1 MKLTRYNLFFPILFT
16 LFDVIVLYLVTKL
29 MQYLTFSEWT
39 FHNKLILI
47 GWIMIIIYNKSFNI
61 GRGVS
66 YLVTIN
72 NALKS
77 IFVLLALISFG
88 NLFFNV
94 YKFEIIN
101 IFTALFIFTFSI
113 LLYRLMVHSLLD
125 NYRTYGGNII
135 NVAIIGQDLKGQKL
149 YKTILKNP
157 HLGYRSNG
165 IFCNRALKNDKIPY
179 TGKISEFFLNIH
191 NFSEVY
197 ISDEI
202 PIELKKEIIQ
212 ECDLNLVKVR
222 ILPELVNYEFKNF
235 FISKLIDIP
244 VIEINELPLD
254 KWYNRLLKRIF
265 DFVIS
270 SFVIVFILSWLIP
283 LFGIIIK
290 LQSRGPILF
299 TQSRNGE
306 NGIPFKCY
314 KFRSMILNKNSDK
327 VFADHNDKRL
337 TKFGKFIRISALD
350 ELPQFIN
357 VFLGDMSI
365 IGPRPHP
372 ILLNKDYE
380 EKIQKFNKRHQFK
393 PGITGL
399 AQVLGYDMSN
409 PHRLADID
417 NLYIKSKSIK
427 LDFLIFLAT
436 FIKSIRSHIKI
447 LFEKELKEINDR

>member
-1 MKLTRYNLFFPILFT
+1 MRLTKFNVLFPFLFIIC
-16 LFDVIVLYLVTKL
+16 DVFVLYFVTLL
-29 MQYLTFSEWT
+29 MHYLTFSEWT
-39 FHNKLILI
+39 FHNNL
-47 GWIMIIIYNKSFNI
+47 IMIAWVMIVIYNKSYNI

-66 YLVTIN
+66 YLITVQ

-94 YKFEIIN
+94 YEFAIIN
-101 IFTALFIFTFSI
+101 LLTGILIFSI
-113 LLYRLMVHSLLD
+113 SVLLYRLMVHGLLD
-125 NYRTYGGNII
+125 NYRTYGGNIKNI
-135 NVAIIGQDLKGQKL
+135 AIIGQDKKGINL

-165 IFCNRALKNDKIPY
+165 IFCNRSLKNHKIPY
-179 TGKISEFFLNIH
+179 MGKISDFLNQIEKY
-191 NFSEVY
+191 SEAY

-202 PIELKKEIIQ
+202 PNKVKKEIIQ

-222 ILPELVNYEFKNF
+222 ILPELVNYKFKNF

-244 VIEINELPLD
+244 VIEVNELPLD
-254 KWYNRLLKRIF
+254 KWYNRLIKRIF
-265 DFVIS
+265 DIIIS

-290 LQSRGPILF
+290 LQSRGPVLF

-306 NGIPFKCY
+306 NGMPFNCY
-314 KFRSMILNKNSDK
+314 KFRSMILNKDSDT

-337 TKFGKFIRISALD
+337 TNFGRFIRISALD

-372 ILLNKDYE
+372 ILLNKVYE
-380 EKIQKFNKRHQFK
+380 KKVQKFNKRHQFK

-399 AQVLGYDMSN
+399 AQISGFRGKINNYADMSS
-409 PHRLADID
+409 RV
-417 NLYIKSKSIK
+417 K
-427 LDFLIFLAT
+427 LDRYYFKNWSLFFDFNIFLKT
-436 FIKSIRSHIKI
+436 FFKMIKFNLS
-447 LFEKELKEINDR
+447 

>member
-1 MKLTRYNLFFPILFT
+1 
-16 LFDVIVLYLVTKL
+16 
-29 MQYLTFSEWT
+29 
-39 FHNKLILI
+39 
-47 GWIMIIIYNKSFNI
+47 MIAWVMIAIYNKSYNI

-66 YLVTIN
+66 YLITIQ

-94 YKFEIIN
+94 YEFAIIN
-101 IFTALFIFTFSI
+101 IIIAIFIFTLSVLI
-113 LLYRLMVHSLLD
+113 YRLIVHALLD
-125 NYRTYGGNII
+125 KYRAYGGNVKNI
-135 NVAIIGQDLKGQKL
+135 AIIGYDKKGIKL
-149 YKTILKNP
+149 YNTILNNP

-165 IFCNRALKNDKIPY
+165 VFYKKSKSKFNIPY
-179 TGKISEFFLNIH
+179 MGKISDFLTEIDNY
-191 NFSEVY
+191 SEVY

-202 PIELKKEIIQ
+202 PNKEKKEIIQ

-254 KWYNRLLKRIF
+254 KWYNRLFKRIF
-265 DFVIS
+265 DIIIS
-270 SFVIVFILSWLIP
+270 SLVIVFVLSWLIP
-283 LFGIIIK
+283 LFGVIIK

-314 KFRSMILNKNSDK
+314 KFRSMILNENSDR
-327 VFADHNDKRL
+327 VFADNNDNRL
-337 TKFGKFIRISALD
+337 TKFGRFIRISALD

-372 ILLNKDYE
+372 ILLNKEYE
-380 EKIQKFNKRHQFK
+380 LKIEKFNKRHQFK

-399 AQVLGYDMSN
+399 AQISGYRGRINNFSEMSS
-409 PHRLADID
+409 RV
-417 NLYIKSKSIK
+417 K
-427 LDFLIFLAT
+427 LDRYYFKNWSLFFDFKIFFKTL
-436 FIKSIRSHIKI
+436 FKMIKFNLS
-447 LFEKELKEINDR
+447 

>member
-1 MKLTRYNLFFPILFT
+1 MRLTKFNVLFPFLFIV
-16 LFDVIVLYLVTKL
+16 FDLAVLYFVTLL
-29 MQYLTFSEWT
+29 MHYLTFSEWT
-39 FHNKLILI
+39 FHNNL
-47 GWIMIIIYNKSFNI
+47 IMIAWVMIVIYNKSYNI

-66 YLVTIN
+66 YLVTVQ

-94 YKFEIIN
+94 YEFAIIN
-101 IFTALFIFTFSI
+101 LLSAILIFTFSV
-113 LLYRLMVHSLLD
+113 LLYRLMVHGLLD
-125 NYRTYGGNII
+125 SYRTYGGNIKNI
-135 NVAIIGQDLKGQKL
+135 AIIGYDKKGIKL
-149 YKTILKNP
+149 YNTIQNNP
-157 HLGYRSNG
+157 YLGYRSKG
-165 IFCNRALKNDKIPY
+165 VFYKKSKSEYKIPY
-179 TGKISEFFLNIH
+179 MGKISNFLKQIENY
-191 NFSEVY
+191 SEVY
-197 ISDEI
+197 ISDDI
-202 PIELKKEIIQ
+202 STKLKKEIIK

-244 VIEINELPLD
+244 VIEVNELPLD

-265 DFVIS
+265 DITIS

-290 LQSRGPILF
+290 IQSRGPILF

-306 NGIPFKCY
+306 NGISFKCY
-314 KFRSMILNKNSDK
+314 KFRSMILNKNSDR

-337 TKFGKFIRISALD
+337 TNFGRFIRVSALD

-372 ILLNKDYE
+372 ILLNKEYE

-399 AQVLGYDMSN
+399 AQISGFRGKINNIVDMSS
-409 PHRLADID
+409 RV
-417 NLYIKSKSIK
+417 K
-427 LDFLIFLAT
+427 LDRYYFKNWSLFFDFKIFFKT
-436 FIKSIRSHIKI
+436 FFKMVKFNLS
-447 LFEKELKEINDR
+447 

>member
-1 MKLTRYNLFFPILFT
+1 MRLTKFNVLFPFLFVIC
-16 LFDVIVLYLVTKL
+16 DVVVLYLVTLL
-29 MQYLTFSEWT
+29 MHYLTFSQWT
-39 FHNKLILI
+39 FHNDLILI
-47 GWIMIIIYNKSFNI
+47 GWVMISTYSKSYNI

-66 YLVTIN
+66 YLVTAQN
-72 NALKS
+72 TLKS
-77 IFVLLALISFG
+77 IFVLIALISFG

-94 YKFEIIN
+94 YEFAIIN
-101 IFTALFIFTFSI
+101 LLTAILIFSI
-113 LLYRLMVHSLLD
+113 SVLLYRLIVHGLLD
-125 NYRTYGGNII
+125 NYRTYGGNIKNI
-135 NVAIIGQDLKGQKL
+135 AIIGYDKKGINL
-149 YKTILKNP
+149 YNTILRNP
-157 HLGYRSNG
+157 HLGYRSKG
-165 IFCNRALKNDKIPY
+165 VFYKKSESKYKIPY
-179 TGKISEFFLNIH
+179 MGKISDFLNQIE
-191 NFSEVY
+191 NYSEAY

-202 PIELKKEIIQ
+202 PNKVKKEIIK

-265 DFVIS
+265 DIVIS

-290 LQSRGPILF
+290 FQSRGPVLF
-299 TQSRNGE
+299 TQLRNGE
-306 NGIPFKCY
+306 NGMIFKCY
-314 KFRSMILNKNSDK
+314 KFRSMVVNKNADK
-327 VFADHNDKRL
+327 VFADHKDKRL
-337 TKFGKFIRISALD
+337 TSFGRFIRISALD

-372 ILLNKDYE
+372 ILLNKEYK

-399 AQVLGYDMSN
+399 AQISGYRGKINNLTEMSS
-409 PHRLADID
+409 RV
-417 NLYIKSKSIK
+417 K
-427 LDFLIFLAT
+427 LDRYYFKNWSLFFDFKIF
-436 FIKSIRSHIKI
+436 FITLVKMIKFS
-447 LFEKELKEINDR
+447 LS

>member
-1 MKLTRYNLFFPILFT
+1 MRLNKFNVLFPFLFIIC
-16 LFDVIVLYLVTKL
+16 DVVVLYFVTLL
-29 MQYLTFSEWT
+29 MHYLTFAEWT
-39 FHNKLILI
+39 FHNNL
-47 GWIMIIIYNKSFNI
+47 IMIAWVMIAIYNKSYNI

-66 YLVTIN
+66 YLITIQ

-77 IFVLLALISFG
+77 IFVLLALISFA

-94 YKFEIIN
+94 YEFAIIN
-101 IFTALFIFTFSI
+101 IIIAIFIFTLSVLI
-113 LLYRLMVHSLLD
+113 YRLIVHALLD
-125 NYRTYGGNII
+125 KYRAYGGNVKNI
-135 NVAIIGQDLKGQKL
+135 AIIGYDKKGIKL
-149 YKTILKNP
+149 YNTILNNP

-165 IFCNRALKNDKIPY
+165 VFYKKSKSKFNIPY
-179 TGKISEFFLNIH
+179 MGKISDFLTEIDNY
-191 NFSEVY
+191 SEVY

-202 PIELKKEIIQ
+202 PNKEKKEIIQ

-254 KWYNRLLKRIF
+254 KWYNTLIKRIF
-265 DFVIS
+265 DIVIS
-270 SFVIVFILSWLIP
+270 SLVIVFILSWLIP

-314 KFRSMILNKNSDK
+314 KFRSMILNSNSDK

-337 TKFGKFIRISALD
+337 TSFGRFIRISALD

-357 VFLGDMSI
+357 VFLGEMSI

-372 ILLNKDYE
+372 ILLNKEYAK
-380 EKIQKFNKRHQFK
+380 KIQKFNKRHQFK

-399 AQVLGYDMSN
+399 AQISGFRGKIKNLSDMSSRVKMDRYYFKN
-409 PHRLADID
+409 W
-417 NLYIKSKSIK
+417 SII
-427 LDFLIFLAT
+427 LDFKIFFQTIFKMVRFNL
-436 FIKSIRSHIKI
+436 S
-447 LFEKELKEINDR
+447 

>member
-1 MKLTRYNLFFPILFT
+1 M
-16 LFDVIVLYLVTKL
+16 IV
-29 MQYLTFSEWT
+29 
-39 FHNKLILI
+39 
-47 GWIMIIIYNKSFNI
+47 IYNKSYNI

-66 YLVTIN
+66 YLVTVQ

-77 IFVLLALISFG
+77 VFVLIALISFG

-94 YKFEIIN
+94 YEFGILNLLTAIL
-101 IFTALFIFTFSI
+101 IFTISVLI
-113 LLYRLMVHSLLD
+113 YRLLVHGLL
-125 NYRTYGGNII
+125 NSYRAYGGNIKNI
-135 NVAIIGQDLKGQKL
+135 AIIGYDEKGIKL
-149 YKTILKNP
+149 YNTILNNP

-165 IFCNRALKNDKIPY
+165 VFYKKSKNKFNIPY
-179 TGKISEFFLNIH
+179 MGKISDFFNEIEKY
-191 NFSEVY
+191 SEAY

-202 PIELKKEIIQ
+202 PNKVKKEIIQ

-254 KWYNRLLKRIF
+254 KWYNRVLKRIF
-265 DFVIS
+265 DIVIS
-270 SFVIVFILSWLIP
+270 FFVIVFILSWLVP

-337 TKFGKFIRISALD
+337 TKFGRFIRISALD

-357 VFLGDMSI
+357 VFFGEMSI

-372 ILLNKDYE
+372 ILLNKEYE

-393 PGITGL
+393 PGISGL
-399 AQVLGYDMSN
+399 AQISGFRGKIKNYNDMNS
-409 PHRLADID
+409 RV
-417 NLYIKSKSIK
+417 K
-427 LDFLIFLAT
+427 LDRYYFKNWSFWFDLKIFFGT
-436 FIKSIRSHIKI
+436 ISKMIRFNLS
-447 LFEKELKEINDR
+447 

>member
-1 MKLTRYNLFFPILFT
+1 MRLTKFNVLFPFLFT
-16 LFDVIVLYLVTKL
+16 VFDLAVLYFVTLL
-29 MQYLTFSEWT
+29 MHYLTFSEWT
-39 FHNKLILI
+39 FHNNL
-47 GWIMIIIYNKSFNI
+47 IMIAWVTIVIYNKSYNI

-66 YLVTIN
+66 YLVTVQ

-94 YKFEIIN
+94 YEFAIIN
-101 IFTALFIFTFSI
+101 LLTAIFVFTFSV
-113 LLYRLMVHSLLD
+113 LLYRLMVHGLLD
-125 NYRTYGGNII
+125 SYRTYGGNIK
-135 NVAIIGQDLKGQKL
+135 NVAIIGYDKKGINL
-149 YKTILKNP
+149 YNTILRNP

-165 IFCNRALKNDKIPY
+165 VFYKKSKGKYDIPY
-179 TGKISEFFLNIH
+179 MGKISDFLNELD
-191 NFSEVY
+191 NYSEVY

-202 PIELKKEIIQ
+202 SNKVKKEIIQ

-244 VIEINELPLD
+244 VIEVNELPLD
-254 KWYNRLLKRIF
+254 KWYNRLIKRIF
-265 DFVIS
+265 DISIS

-290 LQSRGPILF
+290 LQSSGPILF

-306 NGIPFKCY
+306 NGIPFKCF

-337 TKFGKFIRISALD
+337 TTFGRFIRISALD

-357 VFLGDMSI
+357 VFFGDMSI

-372 ILLNKDYE
+372 ILLNKEYE

-399 AQVLGYDMSN
+399 AQISGYRGKIKNLNDMSS
-409 PHRLADID
+409 RV
-417 NLYIKSKSIK
+417 K
-427 LDFLIFLAT
+427 LDRYYFKNWSVIFDL
-436 FIKSIRSHIKI
+436 KI
-447 LFEKELKEINDR
+447 FFQTIFKMVRFNLS

>member
-1 MKLTRYNLFFPILFT
+1 MRLTKFNVLFPFLFIV
-16 LFDVIVLYLVTKL
+16 FDLAVLYFVTLL
-29 MQYLTFSEWT
+29 MHYLTFSEWT
-39 FHNKLILI
+39 FHNNLMLI
-47 GWIMIIIYNKSFNI
+47 GWVMISIYSKSYNI

-66 YLVTIN
+66 YLVTVQ

-94 YKFEIIN
+94 YEFAIKNLITAIL
-101 IFTALFIFTFSI
+101 IFAISV
-113 LLYRLMVHSLLD
+113 LLYRLMVHGLLD
-125 NYRTYGGNII
+125 NYRTYGGNIKNI
-135 NVAIIGQDLKGQKL
+135 AIIGYDKKGINL
-149 YKTILKNP
+149 YNTILKNP
-157 HLGYRSNG
+157 HLGYRSKG
-165 IFCNRALKNDKIPY
+165 VFYKKSKNKYDIPY
-179 TGKISEFFLNIH
+179 MGKISDFLNQIE
-191 NFSEVY
+191 NYTEAY

-202 PIELKKEIIQ
+202 PNKVKKEIIQ

-244 VIEINELPLD
+244 VIEVNELPLD
-254 KWYNRLLKRIF
+254 KWYNRLMKRIF
-265 DFVIS
+265 DIVIS

-290 LQSRGPILF
+290 LQSKGPILF

-306 NGIPFKCY
+306 NGIPFKCF

-337 TKFGKFIRISALD
+337 TSFGRFIRISALD

-357 VFLGDMSI
+357 VFFGDMSI

-372 ILLNKDYE
+372 VLLNKEYE

-399 AQVLGYDMSN
+399 AQISGFRGKISSLTDMSS
-409 PHRLADID
+409 RV
-417 NLYIKSKSIK
+417 K
-427 LDFLIFLAT
+427 LDRYYFKNWSLFFDFKIFFKT
-436 FIKSIRSHIKI
+436 FFKMAKFNLS
-447 LFEKELKEINDR
+447 

>member
-1 MKLTRYNLFFPILFT
+1 MH
-16 LFDVIVLYLVTKL
+16 
-29 MQYLTFSEWT
+29 YLTFSEWT

-47 GWIMIIIYNKSFNI
+47 GWVMIVIYNKSYNI

-66 YLVTIN
+66 YLVTVN

-94 YKFEIIN
+94 YEFGIIN

-113 LLYRLMVHSLLD
+113 LLYRIMVHSLLD

-135 NVAIIGQDLKGQKL
+135 NIAIIGQDKKGQKL
-149 YKTILKNP
+149 YNTILKNP

-165 IFCNRALKNDKIPY
+165 IFCNRSLKNDKIPY
-179 TGKISEFFLNIH
+179 MGKISEFFLNIH

-290 LQSRGPILF
+290 LQSRGPIFF

-399 AQVLGYDMSN
+399 AQISGYRGKIKNFNDMSS
-409 PHRLADID
+409 RV
-417 NLYIKSKSIK
+417 K
-427 LDFLIFLAT
+427 LDRYYFKHWSFWFDLKIFFGT
-436 FIKSIRSHIKI
+436 ISKMIRFNLS
-447 LFEKELKEINDR
+447 

>member
-1 MKLTRYNLFFPILFT
+1 MRLTKFNVLFPFLFIVCD
-16 LFDVIVLYLVTKL
+16 LAVLYLVTLL
-29 MQYLTFSEWT
+29 MHYLTFSEWT
-39 FHNKLILI
+39 FHNDLILI
-47 GWIMIIIYNKSFNI
+47 GWVMISIYSKSYNI

-66 YLVTIN
+66 YLVTVQ

-77 IFVLLALISFG
+77 IFVLISLISFG

-94 YKFEIIN
+94 YEFAIIN
-101 IFTALFIFTFSI
+101 LLTGILIVSI
-113 LLYRLMVHSLLD
+113 SVLLYRLMVHSLLD
-125 NYRTYGGNII
+125 NYRTYGGNIKNI
-135 NVAIIGQDLKGQKL
+135 AIIGYDKKGINL
-149 YKTILKNP
+149 YNTILNNP

-165 IFCNRALKNDKIPY
+165 VFYKKSKSKYNIPY
-179 TGKISEFFLNIH
+179 MGKISDFTNEIENY
-191 NFSEVY
+191 SEVY

-202 PIELKKEIIQ
+202 PSVVKKEIIQ

-244 VIEINELPLD
+244 IIEVNELPLD
-254 KWYNRLLKRIF
+254 KWYNRALKRTF
-265 DFVIS
+265 DIVIS
-270 SFVIVFILSWLIP
+270 SFVLLFILSWLIP
-283 LFGIIIK
+283 VFGIIIK
-290 LQSRGPILF
+290 LQSKGPILF

-314 KFRSMILNKNSDK
+314 KFRSMILNKDADK

-337 TKFGKFIRISALD
+337 TNFGRFIRISALD

-357 VFLGDMSI
+357 VFLGEMSI

-372 ILLNKDYE
+372 ILLNKAYK

-399 AQVLGYDMSN
+399 AQISGFRGKINNLTEMSS
-409 PHRLADID
+409 RV
-417 NLYIKSKSIK
+417 K
-427 LDFLIFLAT
+427 LDRYYFKNWSLFFDLKIFFMTLLKM
-436 FIKSIRSHIKI
+436 IKFNLS
-447 LFEKELKEINDR
+447 

>member
-1 MKLTRYNLFFPILFT
+1 MRLSKFNLLFPILFIV
-16 LFDVIVLYLVTKL
+16 FDLAVLYFVTL
-29 MQYLTFSEWT
+29 IMHYLTFSEWT
-39 FHNKLILI
+39 FHNNLIMI
-47 GWIMIIIYNKSFNI
+47 GWLMIVIYNKSYNI

-66 YLVTIN
+66 YLVTVE

-94 YKFEIIN
+94 YEFAIIN
-101 IFTALFIFTFSI
+101 LLTAILIFTISVLI
-113 LLYRLMVHSLLD
+113 YRLMIHGLLD
-125 NYRTYGGNII
+125 NYRTYGGNIKNI
-135 NVAIIGQDLKGQKL
+135 AIIGYDKKGINL
-149 YKTILKNP
+149 YNTILKNP

-165 IFCNRALKNDKIPY
+165 VFHKKSKSNFDIPY
-179 TGKISEFFLNIH
+179 MGKISDFLNQIEKYG
-191 NFSEVY
+191 EVY

-202 PIELKKEIIQ
+202 PNKVKKEIIQ
-212 ECDLNLVKVR
+212 ECDINLVKVR

-244 VIEINELPLD
+244 IIEVNELPLD
-254 KWYNRLLKRIF
+254 KWYNKVLKRSF
-265 DFVIS
+265 DIVIS

-283 LFGIIIK
+283 VFGIIIK
-290 LQSRGPILF
+290 FQSRGPILF

-306 NGIPFKCY
+306 NVMPFKCY
-314 KFRSMILNKNSDK
+314 KFRSMILNNNSET

-337 TKFGKFIRISALD
+337 TSFGRFIRISALD

-372 ILLNKDYE
+372 ILLNKKYE
-380 EKIQKFNKRHQFK
+380 RKIQKFNKRHQFK

-399 AQVLGYDMSN
+399 AQISGYRGKINNTNEMSS
-409 PHRLADID
+409 RV
-417 NLYIKSKSIK
+417 K
-427 LDFLIFLAT
+427 LDRYYFKNWSFLLDLKIFVDTISKMTRFNL
-436 FIKSIRSHIKI
+436 S
-447 LFEKELKEINDR
+447 

>member
-1 MKLTRYNLFFPILFT
+1 MRLTKFNVLFPFLFIV
-16 LFDVIVLYLVTKL
+16 FDLAVLYFVTLL
-29 MQYLTFSEWT
+29 MHYLTFSEWT
-39 FHNKLILI
+39 FHNNL
-47 GWIMIIIYNKSFNI
+47 IMIAWVMIVIYNKSYNI

-66 YLVTIN
+66 YLVTVQ

-94 YKFEIIN
+94 YEFAIIN
-101 IFTALFIFTFSI
+101 LLSAILIFTFSV
-113 LLYRLMVHSLLD
+113 LLYRLMVHGLLD
-125 NYRTYGGNII
+125 SYRTYGGNIKNI
-135 NVAIIGQDLKGQKL
+135 AIIGYDKKGIKL
-149 YKTILKNP
+149 YNTIQNNP
-157 HLGYRSNG
+157 YLGYRSKG
-165 IFCNRALKNDKIPY
+165 VFYKKSKSEYKIPY
-179 TGKISEFFLNIH
+179 MGKISNFLKQIENY
-191 NFSEVY
+191 SEVY
-197 ISDEI
+197 ISDDI
-202 PIELKKEIIQ
+202 STKLKKEIIK

-244 VIEINELPLD
+244 VIEVNELPLD

-265 DFVIS
+265 DITIS

-290 LQSRGPILF
+290 IQSRGPILF

-306 NGIPFKCY
+306 NGISFKCY
-314 KFRSMILNKNSDK
+314 KFRSMILNKNSDR

-337 TKFGKFIRISALD
+337 TNFGRFIRVSALD

-372 ILLNKDYE
+372 ILLNKEYE

-399 AQVLGYDMSN
+399 AQISGFRGKINNIVDMSS
-409 PHRLADID
+409 RV
-417 NLYIKSKSIK
+417 K
-427 LDFLIFLAT
+427 LDRYYFKNWSLFFDFKIFFKT
-436 FIKSIRSHIKI
+436 FFRMIKFNLS
-447 LFEKELKEINDR
+447 

>member
-1 MKLTRYNLFFPILFT
+1 MRFTKFNVLFPFLFII
-16 LFDVIVLYLVTKL
+16 FDLAVLYFVTLL
-29 MQYLTFSEWT
+29 MHYLTFSEWT
-39 FHNKLILI
+39 FHNNL
-47 GWIMIIIYNKSFNI
+47 IMIAWVMIVIYNKSYNI

-66 YLVTIN
+66 YLVTAQ

-77 IFVLLALISFG
+77 TFVLLALISFG

-94 YKFEIIN
+94 YEFGILNLLTSIL
-101 IFTALFIFTFSI
+101 IFTISVLI
-113 LLYRLMVHSLLD
+113 YRLLVHGLL
-125 NYRTYGGNII
+125 NSYRAYGGNIKNI
-135 NVAIIGQDLKGQKL
+135 AIIGYDEKGIKL
-149 YKTILKNP
+149 YNTILNNP

-165 IFCNRALKNDKIPY
+165 VFYKKSKNKFNIPY
-179 TGKISEFFLNIH
+179 MGKISDFFNEIEKY
-191 NFSEVY
+191 SEAY

-202 PIELKKEIIQ
+202 PNKVKKEIIQ

-254 KWYNRLLKRIF
+254 KWYNRVLKRIF
-265 DFVIS
+265 DIVIS

-290 LQSRGPILF
+290 IQSRGPILF

-314 KFRSMILNKNSDK
+314 KFRSMILNSNSDK

-337 TKFGKFIRISALD
+337 TKFGRFIRISALD

-357 VFLGDMSI
+357 VFLGEMSI

-372 ILLNKDYE
+372 ILLNKEYAK
-380 EKIQKFNKRHQFK
+380 KIQKFNKRHQFK

-399 AQVLGYDMSN
+399 AQISGFRGKINNIADMSS
-409 PHRLADID
+409 RV
-417 NLYIKSKSIK
+417 K
-427 LDFLIFLAT
+427 LDRYYFKNWSLFFDFKIFFKT
-436 FIKSIRSHIKI
+436 FFRMVKFNLS
-447 LFEKELKEINDR
+447 